1 VKVLYTMY
9 DIHSRLWLV
18 NSNFVGYKPHE
29 HPIFLLVSSHH
40 IGVHGILIF
49 FSIRLP
55 LNSHD
60 SWLRSGKLTYGKS
73 PSLIGKSTIS
83 MGHGFNSYVTNYQRV
98 FPMNLPINPI
108 FIGGMFTIQ

>member
-1 VKVLYTMY
+1 MYDMY

-18 NSNFVGYKPHE
+18 NSNFVGYNPHE
-29 HPIFLLVSSHH
+29 NSIFASKFPSYRISWDLN
-40 IGVHGILIF
+40 IL

-60 SWLRSGKLTYGKS
+60 SWLLSGKLTYGKS
-73 PSLIGKSTIS
+73 PSLIGKATIS

-98 FPMNLPINPI
+98 FPMNIPT